1 MKNMLFLLIPVVILF
16 SCKEDEVEDTKPS
29 DISGN
34 WKISHY
40 EFRGKNYDVSGC
52 DTDDRIVIQKDFK
65 GSYRN
70 SNLIANVCDYAE
82 NISGKWDFNYL
93 ESKLVLKYEDNNI
106 EKSKTINLDEYS
118 SAFLKINVKDK
129 NIDGV
134 AGNDDA
140 IEVWIKD

>member
-1 MKNMLFLLIPVVILF
+1 MKNTFYLLIPVVALF
-16 SCKEDEVEDTKPS
+16 SCKDDRVEDTKPT

-40 EFRGKNYDVSGC
+40 EYRGKSYDVSGC
-52 DTDDRIVIQKDFK
+52 DTDDRIVIQKDFQ
-65 GSYRN
+65 GSYKN
-70 SNLIANVCDYAE
+70 SELVSNVCDYTE
-82 NISGKWDFNYL
+82 NISGNWDFKYL
-93 ESKLVLKYEDNNI
+93 ESKLILKYQENNI
-106 EKSKTINLDEYS
+106 EKSKTINLEEYS
-118 SAFLKINVKDK
+118 DTYLKINVKDK